1 MIKDYLKNKNVCI
14 VGPAESINNT
24 NKGDYIDGFDV
35 VVRINYAK
43 IDNPKEVESRLLQIP
58 GVVQVGLFVNMC
70 DDIVLATKNGIEVLS
85 K

>member
-70 DDIVLATKNGIEVLS
+70 DDIVLATKNGIEFLS